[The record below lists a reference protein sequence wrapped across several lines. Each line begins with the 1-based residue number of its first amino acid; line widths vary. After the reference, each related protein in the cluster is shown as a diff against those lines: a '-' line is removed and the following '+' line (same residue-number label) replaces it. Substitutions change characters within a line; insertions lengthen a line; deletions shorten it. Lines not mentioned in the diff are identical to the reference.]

1 LDIDKKKE
9 EKIIDKGFPITSTF
23 FNPPGDKKFPPPD
36 YGEDK
41 APEKKEDFSISLKDA
56 NK

>member
-1 LDIDKKKE
+1 MDIDKKKE